1 MKKLLLVLLLAW
13 GSSAS
18 AQQTGTVT
26 LSWTNATQ
34 NEDTSLIPPID
45 HGALAYT
52 KITYS
57 PCVGANN
64 DQVDFN
70 TAKEH
75 LVSANKISTTIST
88 EGPPGDYCFAGTH
101 TNSFGVSSE
110 LSNVAIKSVSTT
122 GEVRTFT
129 TPLAPTGLAVT
140 GDPTVF
146 TIIRQQNRIILLPVG
161 TVPPNTPCIAEQSV
175 NGHNAVPI
183 DQVTWSGTVRP
194 VIVVAQCS

>member
-13 GSSAS
+13 GATVS

-34 NEDTSLIPPID
+34 NEDTSLIPSTD

-57 PCVGANN
+57 QCVNN
-64 DQVDFN
+64 DVDLAN
-70 TAKEH
+70 ATEH
-75 LVSANKISTTIST
+75 LVSADKTTTTIST
-88 EGPPGDYCFAGTH
+88 EGPVGDYCFRGTH
-101 TNSFGVSSE
+101 VNSFGTESQ
-110 LSNVAIKSVSTT
+110 LSNLTVKNVTT
-122 GEVRTFT
+122 AGEPRTVT
-129 TPLAPTGLAVT
+129 TPLAPSGLSVK
-140 GDPTVF
+140 GDPTVY
-146 TIIRQQNRIILLPVG
+146 TIVRQENRFIMLPVG
-161 TVPPNTPCIAEQSV
+161 TVPPNTPCIADQTI

-194 VIVVAQCS
+194 VVVVAICS